1 MKQQPREQKQT
12 DKKVQ
17 SNWAV
22 QPALSANGNM
32 PMIAV
37 RLGPNF
43 ETFISNGM
51 AIALADALVDAM
63 ENNTSTINNTIRN
76 RK

>member
-12 DKKVQ
+12 DKKIQ
-17 SNWAV
+17 GNWSV

-32 PMIAV
+32 PMIAL
-37 RLGPNF
+37 RLGNF
-43 ETFISNGM
+43 ETFIPNGM
-51 AIALADALVDAM
+51 AIAIADALVDAM